1 VSFITILFGFA
12 LMALGAIGY
21 LRTDA
26 LTSLIP
32 GYFGIPLCLFG
43 FIGLWSDRFRM
54 HVMHGAVLVSLI
66 GFLVAVGRLAIT
78 VPAAISGG
86 GFVHPTAAWAVLL
99 MALLCGAHVGL
110 CVKSFIDARRRRKQA
125 ASTSAGQIPT

>member
-1 VSFITILFGFA
+1 VSIITIGFGLA

-21 LRTDA
+21 LKTDA
-26 LTSLIP
+26 LTALIP
-32 GYFGIPLCLFG
+32 GYVGIPLCIFG
-43 FIGLWSDRFRM
+43 FIGLWSERLHM

-66 GFLVAVGRLAIT
+66 GFLVAVVRLATT
-78 VPAAISGG
+78 VPKAISAGG
-86 GFVHPTAAWAVLL
+86 IEHPNAFISVSL

-125 ASTSAGQIPT
+125 ASTPAAQLPT